1 MLVLILIFKVIHLLT
16 ILTFTSIR
24 QTTYGHARVFCSA
37 PSTLTH
43 NKKLWFFRRFKIYFL
58 QKPLSKVICLS
69 PIVPVDRA
77 RSLQWRSQKVL
88 LHNASNKELG
98 FMQYLPTLIPVSRSR
113 QVELPAV
120 GGGGSESSE
129 VMPRNPKGRIHEGYA
144 TPWPRDEHGHY
155 KHDRL
160 PYPEYLDTLRRGWG
174 ACLVVFDEVA
184 GADARF
190 LRRIDCDA
198 GTVIIL
204 LDEIH
209 QRKIVK
215 QSVIDEVEK
224 QMMAGT

>member
-1 MLVLILIFKVIHLLT
+1 MNDADQTFSEDLVVHATVTGFSDLIAAVKMADARKRTRGYLIKPIRGVIL
-16 ILTFTSIR
+16 
-24 QTTYGHARVFCSA
+24 
-37 PSTLTH
+37 
-43 NKKLWFFRRFKIYFL
+43 K
-58 QKPLSKVICLS
+58 
-69 PIVPVDRA
+69 
-77 RSLQWRSQKVL
+77 WRSQKVL